1 MERRRSEAER
11 KKEAV
16 RERLRDR
23 EALKWNTG
31 SLQSRNRAN
40 QRMDTGEDSD
50 PKARFRCVARAHSQL
65 DARFS
70 PNPSDRIHEIRFN
83 NQ

>member
-1 MERRRSEAER
+1 MEKELELVESEMERRRSEAER

-50 PKARFRCVARAHSQL
+50 PKARFRCVGRAL
-65 DARFS
+65 AT
-70 PNPSDRIHEIRFN
+70 
-83 NQ
+83 

>member
-23 EALKWNTG
+23 EKLKWNTG
-31 SLQSRNRAN
+31 SQLSRNRAN

-50 PKARFRCVARAHSQL
+50 PKARFRCVARALATLRAVFTQPL
-65 DARFS
+65 GQ
-70 PNPSDRIHEIRFN
+70 NP
-83 NQ
+83 

>member
-31 SLQSRNRAN
+31 SQSSRNRAN
-40 QRMDTGEDSD
+40 QRMDTGEDND
-50 PKARFRCVARAHSQL
+50 PAARFRCVRRARSQL